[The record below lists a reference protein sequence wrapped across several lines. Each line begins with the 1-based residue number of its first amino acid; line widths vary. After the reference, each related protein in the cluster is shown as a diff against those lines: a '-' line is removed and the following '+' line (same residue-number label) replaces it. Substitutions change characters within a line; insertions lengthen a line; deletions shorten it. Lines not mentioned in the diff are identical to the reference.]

1 VMKLV
6 AQIRVSPDGMSLQL
20 GPRRVVAPDGVE
32 WRVGR
37 RWLTRRPQLPRPRR
51 AGIAAGSL
59 NSLGTGWPDFGSVD
73 LGEGLL
79 AVAVAVAFLLILV
92 PVLFFGVELIIL
104 GTLVAAGVIAR
115 TLRRQPWVIEARST
129 DPLTSGRQLEWRVR
143 GWRRSG
149 KLIAQVALDLSNGR
163 EPGERGLPQ

>member
-1 VMKLV
+1 MKLA
-6 AQIRVSPDGMSLQL
+6 AQIRVPPDGMSLRL

-37 RWLTRRPQLPRPRR
+37 RWLTRRPQLRRPRR
-51 AGIAAGSL
+51 TGIAAESL
-59 NSLGTGWPDFGSVD
+59 NSLGTGWPDLGNVD

-79 AVAVAVAFLLILV
+79 VLAAVVAFLLILI
-92 PVLFFGVELIIL
+92 PLLFFGVELIVL
-104 GTLVAAGVIAR
+104 GAFLAAGVIAR
-115 TLRRQPWVIEARST
+115 TVRRQPWVIEARST

-149 KLIAQVALDLSNGR
+149 KLIAQVASDLSNGR
-163 EPGERGLPQ
+163 EPGEGGLPQ

>member
-1 VMKLV
+1 
-6 AQIRVSPDGMSLQL
+6 MSLQL

-37 RWLTRRPQLPRPRR
+37 RWLTRRPQLHRPRR
-51 AGIAAGSL
+51 AEIAGESLSNLGS
-59 NSLGTGWPDFGSVD
+59 GWPDFGNVD

-79 AVAVAVAFLLILV
+79 VVAAVVAFLLILV
-92 PVLFFGVELIIL
+92 PVLFFGVELLIVGAL
-104 GTLVAAGVIAR
+104 LAAGVIAR
-115 TLRRQPWVIEARST
+115 TVRRQPWVIEARST

-163 EPGERGLPQ
+163 EPGQPGLPQ